1 MNIINEFFVSF
12 ILIKLYFKFK
22 VCRKIKFPLLWKFY
36 FSKWKFYFSADTI
49 LALSTKAEWVV
60 KSYQEIKNER
70 VIRQTY
76 EQSCGASSLATLL
89 NILDDQ
95 KKFDEL
101 ELLKIMSGQELYTDM
116 VSFVDL
122 NDAVKKLGFQSNSY
136 QINRENLDKLVN
148 IPMLVKIEDDPRFPH
163 FVIIINHKGN
173 YLQVL
178 DPSHGEY
185 ISSKSQFFSIWD
197 RYNKGG
203 YALIVAP
210 KKELK
215 PFKLNTPK
223 SLHFDFSPFSLF

>member
-1 MNIINEFFVSF
+1 MEK
-12 ILIKLYFKFK
+12 IL
-22 VCRKIKFPLLWKFY
+22 KILLFLP
-36 FSKWKFYFSADTI
+36 I

-116 VSFVDL
+116 VSFADL

-178 DPSHGEY
+178 DQPWRIY
-185 ISSKSQFFSIWD
+185 KF
-197 RYNKGG
+197 
-203 YALIVAP
+203 
-210 KKELK
+210 
-215 PFKLNTPK
+215 
-223 SLHFDFSPFSLF
+223 

>member
-1 MNIINEFFVSF
+1 MEK
-12 ILIKLYFKFK
+12 IL
-22 VCRKIKFPLLWKFY
+22 KILLFLP
-36 FSKWKFYFSADTI
+36 I

-76 EQSCGASSLATLL
+76 EESCGASSLATLL

-116 VSFVDL
+116 VSFADL

-163 FVIIINHKGN
+163 FV
-173 YLQVL
+173 
-178 DPSHGEY
+178 
-185 ISSKSQFFSIWD
+185 
-197 RYNKGG
+197 
-203 YALIVAP
+203 
-210 KKELK
+210 
-215 PFKLNTPK
+215 
-223 SLHFDFSPFSLF
+223 